1 MDNALW
7 MNSWTGSAWT
17 GWSSLGGI
25 LTSDPAAVVYGT
37 AYGTAHIAV
46 FARGTDNALWV
57 IVNNGSGW
65 GGWGSLG
72 GILTSAPAATA
83 RDGHIDVFVRGT
95 DDKVWQKSWTSP
107 WARGYGGQPAWSGSI
122 GWGAWSQP
130 ALPFCTAC

>member
-1 MDNALW
+1 MRRAFDLDVLACPRR
-7 MNSWTGSAWT
+7 
-17 GWSSLGGI
+17 GGRLRLIATLEDPEAIRPI
-25 LTSDPAAVVYGT
+25 LAA
-37 AYGTAHIAV
+37 
-46 FARGTDNALWV
+46 
-57 IVNNGSGW
+57 
-65 GGWGSLG
+65 LG